1 MREEEQRQKVKTGLV
16 CKCSNTRISQP
27 DSRKIREHDPKSQRT
42 ETDRNKRMV
51 VEVQE
56 QVNLNWGIRDV
67 I

>member
-16 CKCSNTRISQP
+16 CDCFNTRIDQP
-27 DSRKIREHDPKSQRT
+27 DNRKIREHNPKSQRT
-42 ETDRNKRMV
+42 GTDRNKRMV

-56 QVNLNWGIRDV
+56 QVNLNRGIRDV